1 MRPVWIAAMLL
12 LLLWVLMVAPA
23 RQEGFA
29 AVTPTIFVSVGSY
42 RDRECLATVRDA
54 FAKASNPRR
63 VFVGICQQNKE
74 AVESCTAG
82 LDANMSQV
90 RLMNLQHT
98 QAKGPTYARY
108 LCSTMWG
115 GEDYFLQIDSHT
127 RFAQGWDQTLIDML
141 ARCPSRKAVL
151 THYPHA
157 YDVSAEDMSSLVPV
171 MCKGKWNSEGIPT
184 FEAVMLPIAKAGLR
198 RVPFCAGGMMFG
210 HSSMLT
216 DVPMDPT
223 LDFLFVGEEILMSA
237 RLFTHGYDLVTPDR
251 NVITH
256 HYERSEGPRFWDD
269 LKGYRHKQL
278 QSVQRVKQLLGIAAP
293 DISSTDAYGMGTARS
308 LDMFWKFSELDP
320 VTKTTKSAA
329 RFCAESL

>member
-1 MRPVWIAAMLL
+1 MSIVLL
-12 LLLWVLMVAPA
+12 LLLLLVVIMSASVQ
-23 RQEGFA
+23 REGFA
-29 AVTPTIFVSVGSY
+29 SVTPTIFIAVASY

-54 FAKASNPRR
+54 FAKASNPQR

-90 RLMNLQHT
+90 RLMHLDHT

-108 LCSTMWG
+108 LCSTMWK

-127 RFAQGWDQTLIDML
+127 RFVQDWDRTLIEML
-141 ARCPSRKAVL
+141 ARCPSKKAVL

-157 YDVSAEDMSSLVPV
+157 HDASEEDMATLVPV
-171 MCKGKWNSEGIPT
+171 MCKAKWNSDGIPT
-184 FEAVMLPIAKAGLR
+184 FEAVMLPVGKAGLR
-198 RVPFCAGGMMFG
+198 RVPFCAGGMMFS

-216 DVPMDPT
+216 DVPMDPN
-223 LDFLFVGEEILMSA
+223 LDFLFAGEEILLSA

-256 HYERSEGPRFWDD
+256 HYERAGGPRFWDD
-269 LKGYRHKQL
+269 LVNYRHRQL
-278 QSVQRVKQLLGIAAP
+278 QTVERVKQLLGIGSP
-293 DISSTDAYGMGTARS
+293 DISLSDLYGMGTART
-308 LDMFWKFSELDP
+308 LDTFWDFCQLDP
-320 VTKTTKSAA
+320 VSKSSQAEA
-329 RFCAESL
+329 QFCRQ